1 MDGWCHCQLKL
12 AIQSKCFPRRT
23 SEKSH
28 YRVKCVKISE
38 WRKVE
43 KFPKWKFSL
52 LSTFRSDEKLC
63 SLFCGGWQHRNSL
76 MELFIFTNFHLYAN
90 WRIHH
95 CRLRTREIGR
105 SACLLFW
112 FIMNSDVLRWSIL
125 RSRAC
130 LSTIPGA
137 RRLNK
142 RAKLESNLCNTWFR
156 AENRSFRRE
165 RWWKNWL
172 KGI

>member
-1 MDGWCHCQLKL
+1 MFPKTNDGEISLPSEMCKNQWM
-12 AIQSKCFPRRT
+12 
-23 SEKSH
+23 EKSW
-28 YRVKCVKISE
+28 KISE
-38 WRKVE
+38 MKV
-43 KFPKWKFSL
+43 FLFFA
-52 LSTFRSDEKLC
+52 FRSNEKLC

-112 FIMNSDVLRWSIL
+112 FIINSDVLRWSIL
-125 RSRAC
+125 RSRAR
-130 LSTIPGA
+130 LSTQSRGRE
-137 RRLNK
+137 RRNK

-156 AENRSFRRE
+156 AENGSFRWE